1 MKPSTVETL
10 TWVLIFG
17 GMLVMSL
24 SWFIDPRESV
34 LAAVVG
40 AAGIVAAATGGV
52 LIYVRSRMKTG
63 PDQTG
68 ASQ

>member
-1 MKPSTVETL
+1 MKAVTVERW

-17 GMLVMSL
+17 GMLVMSV

-40 AAGIVAAATGGV
+40 VGGMLAAATGVV
-52 LIYVRSRMKTG
+52 LIYVRSRMKTQ
-63 PDQTG
+63 PDQAG